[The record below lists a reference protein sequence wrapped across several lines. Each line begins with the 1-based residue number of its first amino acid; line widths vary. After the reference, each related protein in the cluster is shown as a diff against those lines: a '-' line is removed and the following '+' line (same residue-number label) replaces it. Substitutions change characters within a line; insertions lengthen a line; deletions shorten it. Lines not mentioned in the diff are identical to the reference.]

1 MITIVL
7 GMHRSGTSVVAGI
20 LHFNKVSMGTYETFW
35 PRPLPQNPKGF
46 YENYDFRKINDIILQ
61 ESDYNTKHY
70 KTRIPIP
77 EPSKNIRGK
86 MIKIVRKYESKFK
99 NWGWKDPRTCLTISN
114 WIEVFKEVD
123 LIEKVNIIFVSR
135 KSLSVA
141 RSLKKRNAIPLL
153 QGVNLWKIYTER
165 AINFCESSNI
175 PTLYLSF
182 EKILK
187 NPVSEC
193 EKIFKFLSQPFNKN
207 IVSDFVEKKI
217 STNSTGDFLDLPK
230 DITDLENKI
239 EKLILL

>member
-20 LHFNKVSMGTYETFW
+20 LHFNKISMGTYETFW

-46 YENYDFRKINDIILQ
+46 YENYDFRKINDTILQ

-70 KTRIPIP
+70 NTRIPILDL
-77 EPSKNIRGK
+77 SKNIKKK
-86 MIKIVRKYESKFK
+86 MIKTVENYDSKFE

-153 QGVNLWKIYTER
+153 QGVNLWKVYTQR
-165 AINFCESSNI
+165 VINFCELSNI

-187 NPVSEC
+187 KPVSEC
-193 EKIFKFLSQPFNKN
+193 EKIFNFLAQPFNKN
-207 IVSDFVEKKI
+207 IVSDFIEKKI
-217 STNSTGDFLDLPK
+217 STNSKGETLDLPAE
-230 DITDLENKI
+230 ILILEDKI
-239 EKLILL
+239 EKLILV

>member
-46 YENYDFRKINDIILQ
+46 YENYDFRKINDTILQ
-61 ESDYNTKHY
+61 ESDYNTKQY

-77 EPSKNIRGK
+77 EPSNNIKEK
-86 MIKIVRKYESKFK
+86 MIRTVGNYNSKFE

-114 WIEVFKEVD
+114 WIDIFEEVD
-123 LIEKVNIIFVSR
+123 LIEHVNIIFVSR

-153 QGVNLWKIYTER
+153 QGVNLWKAYTER
-165 AINFCESSNI
+165 AINFCELSNI
-175 PTLYLSF
+175 PTLYLAF

-187 NPVSEC
+187 KPVTEC
-193 EKIFKFLSQPFNKN
+193 EKIFNFLSLPFNKN
-207 IVSDFVEKKI
+207 IISDFIEEKI
-217 STNSTGDFLDLPK
+217 STNSTGESLDLPEE
-230 DITDLENKI
+230 ILILENKI
-239 EKLILL
+239 EKLILE

>member
-20 LHFNKVSMGTYETFW
+20 LHFNKISMGTYETFW

-46 YENYDFRKINDIILQ
+46 YENYDFRKINDTILQ

-70 KTRIPIP
+70 KIRIPIL
-77 EPSKNIRGK
+77 EPSKNIKRK
-86 MIKIVRKYESKFK
+86 MMEIVGNYDSKFE

-114 WIEVFKEVD
+114 WVDIFKEVN

-141 RSLKKRNAIPLL
+141 RSLKKRNAIPIL
-153 QGVNLWKIYTER
+153 QGVNLWKVYTER
-165 AINFCESSNI
+165 AISFCELSNI

-187 NPVSEC
+187 RPISEC
-193 EKIFKFLSQPFNKN
+193 EKLFNFLSRPFNRS

-217 STNSTGDFLDLPK
+217 SKNNTGESLDLPE
-230 DITDLENKI
+230 DIQALEYKI
-239 EKLILL
+239 EKLISA

>member
-46 YENYDFRKINDIILQ
+46 YENYDFRKINDMILQ
-61 ESDYNTKHY
+61 ESGYKTKHY
-70 KTRIPIP
+70 KTRIPIS
-77 EPSKNIRGK
+77 EPSKSIRGK
-86 MIKIVRKYESKFK
+86 MIKTVRNYEFKFK

-141 RSLKKRNAIPLL
+141 RSLKKRNAISLL
-153 QGVNLWKIYTER
+153 QGVNLWKVYTER
-165 AINFCESSNI
+165 AINFCELSNI

-187 NPVSEC
+187 EPVSEC
-193 EKIFKFLSQPFNKN
+193 EKIFKFLSQPFNNN
-207 IVSDFVEKKI
+207 IVSDFVEKKL
-217 STNSTGDFLDLPK
+217 SKNNKGESLDLPK
-230 DITDLENKI
+230 DVLDLEQKI
-239 EKLILL
+239 EKLILA

>member
-46 YENYDFRKINDIILQ
+46 YENYDFRKINDTILE
-61 ESDYNTKHY
+61 ESDYITKHY

-77 EPSKNIRGK
+77 EPSKSIRGK
-86 MIKIVRKYESKFK
+86 MIKTVGNYESKFK

-123 LIEKVNIIFVSR
+123 LIEKVNIIIVSR
-135 KSLSVA
+135 KALSVA

-153 QGVNLWKIYTER
+153 QGVNLWKVYTER
-165 AINFCESSNI
+165 AINFCELSNI

-187 NPVSEC
+187 EPVSESDT
-193 EKIFKFLSQPFNKN
+193 IFKFLSQPFNKN

-217 STNSTGDFLDLPK
+217 STNNTGESLDLPK
-230 DITDLENKI
+230 DILDFEQKI
-239 EKLILL
+239 EKLILA

>member
-7 GMHRSGTSVVAGI
+7 GMHRSGTSLVAGI
-20 LHFNKVSMGTYETFW
+20 LHFNKVSMGTYESFW

-46 YENYDFRKINDIILQ
+46 YENYDFRKINDTILK
-61 ESDYNTKHY
+61 ESDYNTKDY
-70 KTRIPIP
+70 KIRIPIP
-77 EPSKNIRGK
+77 EPSRGIKKK
-86 MIKIVRKYESKFK
+86 MIKTVGSYESKFT

-114 WIEVFKEVD
+114 WIEVLKEMN

-141 RSLKKRNAIPLL
+141 RSLKNRNAIPLL

-165 AINFCESSNI
+165 AINFCELSDI

-187 NPVSEC
+187 EPVSEC
-193 EKIFKFLSQPFNKN
+193 EKLFNFLSQPFNKN
-207 IVSDFVEKKI
+207 IVSNFVEKKI
-217 STNSTGDFLDLPK
+217 STNSTGESLDLPE
-230 DITDLENKI
+230 DILALEHKI
-239 EKLILL
+239 EKLILA